1 MHARFL
7 CASFSTPQYIAQLIL
22 LTVFL
27 FLASPV
33 YAAETTYTYDSLHRL
48 TKVKN
53 SGSVI
58 EYAYDANGNR
68 CVKSVCAPC
77 QGDLNADGRVDA
89 ADLRILAGSFGR
101 KRCSPDTHC
110 PGDFDADGDVDSK
123 DLKVF
128 KAEFGRRDCRICQ
141 EAAR

>member
-1 MHARFL
+1 MHTRL
-7 CASFSTPQYIAQLIL
+7 PCASFSIPQYIASFIAAAAL
-22 LTVFL
+22 LFFPSVICATD
-27 FLASPV
+27 
-33 YAAETTYTYDSLHRL
+33 TTYIYDSLHRL
-48 TKVKN
+48 TKVSH

-68 CVKSVCAPC
+68 LVTSVCAPC

-101 KRCSPDTHC
+101 RRCSGGTQC
-110 PGDFDADGDVDSK
+110 LGDFDADGDVDAR

-128 KAEFGRRDCRICQ
+128 RADFGRRDCHLP
-141 EAAR
+141 

>member
-1 MHARFL
+1 MHTRLL
-7 CASFSTPQYIAQLIL
+7 CASFFIPQYIACFIA

-27 FLASPV
+27 LFSSAIC
-33 YAAETTYTYDSLHRL
+33 AAETTYSYDPLHRL
-48 TKVKN
+48 TQVKN

-89 ADLRILAGSFGR
+89 ADLRILAKSFGR
-101 KRCSPDTHC
+101 RGCRPGTHC
-110 PGDFDADGDVDSK
+110 PGDFDADGDVDAR

-128 KAEFGRRDCRICQ
+128 RAEFGRQDCHLP
-141 EAAR
+141 

>member
-1 MHARFL
+1 MHARL
-7 CASFSTPQYIAQLIL
+7 PCPSFSNPQFIAQFIL
-22 LTVFL
+22 LTVLLL
-27 FLASPV
+27 FSSV
-33 YAAETTYTYDSLHRL
+33 ICAAETTYTYDSLHRL
-48 TKVKN
+48 THVKN

-68 CVKSVCAPC
+68 LVKSVCTPC

-101 KRCSPDTHC
+101 RGCSPGTHC
-110 PGDFDADGDVDSK
+110 PGDFDADGDVDAR

-128 KAEFGRRDCRICQ
+128 RVEFGRQDCHLP
-141 EAAR
+141 